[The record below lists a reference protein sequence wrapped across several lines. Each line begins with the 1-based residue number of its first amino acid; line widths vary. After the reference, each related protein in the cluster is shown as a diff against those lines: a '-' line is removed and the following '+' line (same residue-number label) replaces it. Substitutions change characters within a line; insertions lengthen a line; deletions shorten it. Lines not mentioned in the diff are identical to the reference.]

1 MEKLRKLT
9 GTEDQ
14 VDRSW
19 AEIRRLQDCLRKL
32 FDSHGYRTIET
43 PVLEPTELFVRK
55 GGGELANLLYSFTD
69 PGGNSVSLRPEYT
82 SSIIR
87 WFLEGDGRAEP
98 PVRAQYSGPVFR
110 YAERG
115 DGLRQF
121 NQSGVELIGADD
133 AGTDAEVVG
142 LAAKGMTEMG
152 VSQGEILLADLGLYI
167 HVLERLGL
175 SERARMFVL
184 RHVSQLGQGAEGL
197 EEVRQRARAFHLLAG
212 ESEAPELGAD
222 IAGMGDEGALALI
235 AGLLRRE
242 EPGSFGQRGVEEV
255 AERLLRKL
263 RGTESAGLMERALE
277 FGCQL
282 ALVRGEAGPSLEAA
296 RRVLEGGGMDAS
308 ALERLESVVGLVG
321 DSVPLK
327 IDFGLAR
334 GISYYSG
341 IVFEM
346 VDASTDVSLGGGGR
360 YDGLARSLGSGG
372 DVPALGFAFN
382 MERVAEVTRVTGRR
396 EGAAADG

>member
-1 MEKLRKLT
+1 M
-9 GTEDQ
+9 
-14 VDRSW
+14 
-19 AEIRRLQDCLRKL
+19 
-32 FDSHGYRTIET
+32 
-43 PVLEPTELFVRK
+43 
-55 GGGELANLLYSFTD
+55 
-69 PGGNSVSLRPEYT
+69 
-82 SSIIR
+82 
-87 WFLEGDGRAEP
+87 
-98 PVRAQYSGPVFR
+98 FR
-110 YAERG
+110 YGERG
-115 DGLRQF
+115 DRLRQF

-152 VSQGEILLADLGLYI
+152 VSQGQILLADLGLYI

-184 RHVSQLGQGAEGL
+184 RHVSQLGQGAAGL
-197 EEVRQRARAFHLLAG
+197 EEVRQRARAFHLMAG
-212 ESEAPELGAD
+212 ESEAPELGVD

-263 RGTESAGLMERALE
+263 RGTQSAVLMEQALE
-277 FGCQL
+277 LGCEL

-321 DSVPLK
+321 GSVPVK

-346 VDASTDVSLGGGGR
+346 VDASTELSLGGGGR

-382 MERVAEVTRVTGRR
+382 MERVAEAVGAGRGTYR
-396 EGAAADG
+396 FETSQKGG